1 MRLDPLPEVEIF
13 HLAAFLVAALLSL
26 PVSIWAS
33 GHLSVPVRPT
43 SVGLYLY
50 LLAALP
56 IWIAC
61 FNLARLLRN
70 VWRSAY
76 VAWNHSGRRR

>member
-1 MRLDPLPEVEIF
+1 MRRDPLSEVETF
-13 HLAAFLVAALLSL
+13 HLAAFLVAALLSV
-26 PVSIWAS
+26 PVSMWAS

-43 SVGLYLY
+43 SVGVYLY

-56 IWIAC
+56 IWIASISPV
-61 FNLARLLRN
+61 RLLRN